1 MALLKDNP
9 EILMTGEELFRRP
22 DLNPCELVN
31 GRVVPTMPTGGKHG
45 EIELELGARLRSYG
59 KESKRGRALGGEV
72 GIYIRRDPD
81 TVRAADLLYI
91 SEERFARLRSPGYLE
106 IAPELVVEILSP
118 DDRWSEVMEKVSD
131 YFEAGVVRVWV
142 LDPKPRRVFVYRSPT
157 EVVQLE
163 AAQIL
168 TDEEILPGFS
178 VLVAELFPAP

>member
-1 MALLKDNP
+1 MALLKDYKD
-9 EILMTGEELFRRP
+9 LWMTGEELFRRP

-59 KESKRGRALGGEV
+59 KELKRGRALGGEV

-142 LDPKPRRVFVYRSPT
+142 LDPKPRRVFVYRSPA
-157 EVVQLE
+157 EFVQLE

-178 VLVAELFPAP
+178 VLVAELFPK